1 MSVVSE
7 IVDTKDA
14 IKLLKRWKKQINN
27 RKIAHHSEASR
38 LNKLYYMTGF
48 PSIILSSV
56 SGVGGL
62 SSYDSNE
69 VWISVTTSAI
79 ALCAGIFAALQTFMG
94 FEKRSSSHRVAADS
108 YGKLYRHIEE
118 VSLSG
123 EYSHE
128 TMKDVKK
135 RYDEIV
141 ETSPNLPE
149 KYNDQI
155 GFKIKEIETDE
166 TDDDI
171 DIINK
176 CRHDNG
182 NEDEL
187 ISPSEEYADDDD
199 HHSYRSHQSHRSYR
213 SRRNTL
219 HGHQAPHSP
228 HDHHTFHTPHS
239 HSSDDDTHDPTAIEE
254 SSLLSTSSD
263 SEPYTKRSEISNATT
278 PKIHELRRVLHKNGV
293 AHVNSPIEV
302 HSLPRKCKSNQTSKR
317 TSPKLARRYR
327 NNHGTHRIPRRSRV
341 SRDSRDTLHNLEHF

>member
-48 PSIILSSV
+48 PSIILSSI

-176 CRHDNG
+176 CRHNNG
-182 NEDEL
+182 DEDEL

-199 HHSYRSHQSHRSYR
+199 QYTYHSHRSHRSYR
-213 SRRNTL
+213 SRSNTL
-219 HGHQAPHSP
+219 RTPHNHHNPHIP
-228 HDHHTFHTPHS
+228 HD
-239 HSSDDDTHDPTAIEE
+239 HSSDDDKHDSNIVEE

-278 PKIHELRRVLHKNGV
+278 PKIQELRRVLHKNGV

-302 HSLPRKCKSNQTSKR
+302 HSIPRKCKSNQTSKR
-317 TSPKLARRYR
+317 ASPKLARRYR

-341 SRDSRDTLHNLEHF
+341 SRDSKDTLHNLDRF